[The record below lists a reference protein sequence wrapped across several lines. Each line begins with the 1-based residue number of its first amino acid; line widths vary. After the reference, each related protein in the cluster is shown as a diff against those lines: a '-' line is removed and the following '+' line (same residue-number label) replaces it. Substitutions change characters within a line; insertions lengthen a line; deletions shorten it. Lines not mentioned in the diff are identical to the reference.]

1 MKDLEAIKERKKKEG
16 FELILI
22 FTIAL
27 GVRQDSRKEGT
38 STKSKKDRWNSRLS
52 NRTKINS
59 TQDERKDSNYYK
71 N

>member
-38 STKSKKDRWNSRLS
+38 STKSKKDR
-52 NRTKINS
+52 
-59 TQDERKDSNYYK
+59 
-71 N
+71 